1 MRVVLG
7 TVLVAFGVA
16 ATPPAVAEPYN
27 CPPACDSIPD
37 SAWIAPAAIPL
48 DSRYGWPPL
57 APLSVP
63 APAPRFAFEE
73 LCASPLIPAD
83 PRGYV
88 VAERAVVSNVAGQWQ
103 LQAQVLHWRGE
114 TWRGAQLVQDSFA
127 AALSALRSCQ
137 RTNPVASPS
146 LTLEEPD
153 RFAAVISGPFILH
166 QYLVANSA
174 NSTITELALW
184 STAPP
189 LTPWPTP
196 DDATVLDALG
206 APLCIAY
213 IDSCP

>member
-1 MRVVLG
+1 
-7 TVLVAFGVA
+7 
-16 ATPPAVAEPYN
+16 
-27 CPPACDSIPD
+27 
-37 SAWIAPAAIPL
+37 
-48 DSRYGWPPL
+48 
-57 APLSVP
+57 
-63 APAPRFAFEE
+63 
-73 LCASPLIPAD
+73 
-83 PRGYV
+83 V
-88 VAERAVVSNVAGQWQ
+88 VAELAVVSNAAGQWQ

-153 RFAAVISGPFILH
+153 RFAAVISGPTVLH

-184 STAPP
+184 STAPT

>member
-48 DSRYGWPPL
+48 DSGYGWPPL

-73 LCASPLIPAD
+73 LCASPLIPSD

-88 VAERAVVSNVAGQWQ
+88 VAERAVVSNAAGQWQ

-153 RFAAVISGPFILH
+153 RFAAVISGPTVLH

-196 DDATVLDALG
+196 DDATVLEALG